1 MADSPSP
8 APDALVAELL
18 DRYGRSYAEEAGI
31 RLADKPS
38 PLYELLVLATLLSAR
53 ISADIAV
60 AAARELFAAGY
71 RTPQAMR
78 EASWQDRV
86 DALGRGHYK
95 RYDERTATMLGD
107 GAALIAERW
116 HGDLRRLRDEAD
128 GEAGR
133 IGSALQEFPGIG
145 PAGAAIFLREVQAVW
160 PSVAPFLD
168 DRVRAGAREL
178 GLPDAV
184 AALAAQAGSDR
195 DLARLAAALVR
206 VTLTKS
212 APGEVRQ
219 AARDRG

>member
-1 MADSPSP
+1 MAPSPSP
-8 APDALVAELL
+8 SPSADALVKEV
-18 DRYGRSYAEEAGI
+18 RERFGQTYAAEAGI
-31 RLADKPS
+31 RLTDS
-38 PLYELLVLATLLSAR
+38 PAALYQLLVLATLLSAR

-71 RTPQAMR
+71 RTPRAMSG
-78 EASWQDRV
+78 ASWQDRV

-145 PAGAAIFLREVQAVW
+145 PAGGAIFLREGQAGW
-160 PSVAPFLD
+160 AGGGPPGGWGP
-168 DRVRAGAREL
+168 RPPPAGAGR
-178 GLPDAV
+178 PRPPS
-184 AALAAQAGSDR
+184 AGNTVPSPN
-195 DLARLAAALVR
+195 
-206 VTLTKS
+206 
-212 APGEVRQ
+212 APP
-219 AARDRG
+219 